1 MNYLAEYERWLH
13 SPVLSEEEKES
24 IRRIDS
30 EEEKKLAFGQT
41 LEFGTAGL
49 RSSMAMGPGRMN
61 IYTVAQATQGMANLI
76 KKEGGEAR
84 GAVVGYD
91 SRHHSPLFARVAAEV
106 LVGNGIKTYLFDG
119 LRPTPE
125 LSFAIRELSCI
136 AGINITASHNPK
148 QYNGYKAYWEDGAQL
163 SPEQAA
169 VVSQA
174 IDEVEVLGGAL
185 RAPFEEALESGH
197 ITLLDESFDER
208 YLAAVEKTVID
219 RDVIER
225 VADELKIVYTPLHG
239 AGRRL
244 VPKILE
250 RVGFRHIYPVKEQ
263 MIPDGDFPTVI
274 KPNPEYPEV
283 FTLGIRLANEVGS
296 DLIIASDPDADR
308 TGVMARRKDGS
319 FYAISGNQMG
329 ALLLHYII
337 GARRRLGKLPEN
349 AFTIKSIV
357 STDIITKI
365 CAVNGVRLFDV
376 LTGFKYIGEVI
387 KEHEEKGREGDFIFA
402 FEESYGYLTGTYARD
417 KDAVGTTLMIAE
429 MTAYYKSRGMT
440 LCDALRELYEVYGTY
455 SEKTTEI
462 YMEGLDGIERRRR
475 VMARLRMDPPKSLGG
490 VRITDIGD
498 YLSGFFTNLASGE
511 RTPTGQ
517 SASDVLS
524 YKTEAGDKVVIRPS
538 GTEPKIKIYYLV
550 SGKDQSEAE
559 EKIKAYES
567 DAQGFSKV

>member
-1 MNYLAEYERWLH
+1 MNYLTEYERWLS
-13 SPVLSEEEKES
+13 SPVLAEEEKES
-24 IRRIDS
+24 IRHMDS
-30 EEEKKLAFGQT
+30 EEEKKLSFGQT

-61 IYTVAQATQGMANLI
+61 VYTVAQATQGMANLI
-76 KKEGGEAR
+76 KKEGGEER

-91 SRHHSPLFARVAAEV
+91 SRHNSPLFAKVAAEV

-174 IDEVEVLGGAL
+174 IDEVEVLGGAK
-185 RAPFEEALESGH
+185 RTPFEKALADGR
-197 ITLLDESFDER
+197 ITLLHEDFDER
-208 YLAAVEKTVID
+208 YLSAIEKTVID
-219 RDVIER
+219 REIIEK

-244 VPKILE
+244 IPLILD
-250 RVGFRHIYPVKEQ
+250 RMGFRHIYPVAEQ

-283 FTLGIRLANEVGS
+283 FTLGIRLADEVGS

-308 TGVMARRKDGS
+308 TGVMARKKDGS
-319 FYAISGNQMG
+319 FYPISGNQMG

-337 GARRRLGKLPEN
+337 GARRRLGKLQEN

-365 CAVNGVRLFDV
+365 CDVNGIRLHDV
-376 LTGFKYIGEVI
+376 LTGFKFIGEVI
-387 KEHEEKGREGDFIFA
+387 KAHEEVGREGEFIFA

-417 KDAVGTTLMIAE
+417 KDAVGTTLMVAE

-440 LCDALRELYEVYGTY
+440 LCDALDELYEIYGTY
-455 SEKTTEI
+455 REKTAEI

-475 VMARLRMDPPKSLGG
+475 VMARLREDPPKTLGG
-490 VRITDIGD
+490 AEIVSVGD
-498 YLSGFFTNLASGE
+498 YLSGFFTDLASGE

-517 SASDVLS
+517 SQSDVLS
-524 YKTEAGDKVVIRPS
+524 YKTALGDKVIIRPS

-559 EKIKAYES
+559 EKINAYEK
-567 DAQGFSKV
+567 DAQEFSKV